1 MKFIIT
7 ESKMEQVVFKYLD
20 NQDFVKI
27 EKNDNI
33 FFLNSSG
40 DEYFQI
46 VYGKNDGICY
56 IYVGLITEISS
67 FFSIKFSDSKKII
80 GKWVEN
86 TLQMKVS
93 NTITISQLTQWLV
106 ENTLQMKVSNT
117 KLFSR

>member
-1 MKFIIT
+1 MKFILT
-7 ESKMEQVVFKYLD
+7 ESKLENIIFKYLD

-27 EKNDNI
+27 KKAINI
-33 FFLNSSG
+33 LFINSSS

-46 VYGKNDGICY
+46 VYSKNDGICY

-67 FFSIKFSDSKKII
+67 FFSLSYYNSEGLI

-93 NTITISQLTQWLV
+93 NTSDLL
-106 ENTLQMKVSNT
+106 
-117 KLFSR
+117 